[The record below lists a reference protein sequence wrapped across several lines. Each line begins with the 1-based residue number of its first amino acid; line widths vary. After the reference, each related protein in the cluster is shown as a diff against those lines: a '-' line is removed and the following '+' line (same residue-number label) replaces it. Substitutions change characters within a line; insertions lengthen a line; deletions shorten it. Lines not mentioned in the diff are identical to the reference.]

1 MRTRS
6 GSHGQ
11 WLMILPEGEGARKG
25 LGTGRGEEDETWG
38 RWGEGTTRGEERTR
52 GRYGD
57 EKRDT
62 AAGISHKT
70 GVTNFPEFY
79 RNVLMSK
86 MIIFFIFH

>member
-38 RWGEGTTRGEERTR
+38 RWGAGTARGE
-52 GRYGD
+52 D
-57 EKRDT
+57 EKTWGR
-62 AAGISHKT
+62 
-70 GVTNFPEFY
+70 
-79 RNVLMSK
+79 
-86 MIIFFIFH
+86 